1 MAIYKGFEGVIKNGN
16 DIIAEV
22 RNWTLEQSADTT
34 DASIIG
40 DEWQHSVATLKS
52 WTCSLSAW
60 WDESDTNGQASLTIG
75 KPFMLQ
81 LYPGGEQT
89 DRGYFSG
96 DAYVTGLSISGAHDS
111 IVEADF
117 TFQGTGELRLL
128 QAAMRTDKTDK
139 TGKASTVKATKP
151 ESP

>member
-1 MAIYKGFEGVIKNGN
+1 MAIYKGFEGIIKNGN

-22 RNWTLEQSADTT
+22 RNWTLELSADTT

-40 DEWQHSVATLKS
+40 DEWQHYVATLKS

-75 KPFMLQ
+75 KKFMLQ
-81 LYPGGEQT
+81 LYPGGELAK
-89 DRGYFSG
+89 RGYFSG

-128 QAAMRTDKTDK
+128 KAVMKTDK
-139 TGKASTVKATKP
+139 ADKSTTIKATKP
-151 ESP
+151 ESL